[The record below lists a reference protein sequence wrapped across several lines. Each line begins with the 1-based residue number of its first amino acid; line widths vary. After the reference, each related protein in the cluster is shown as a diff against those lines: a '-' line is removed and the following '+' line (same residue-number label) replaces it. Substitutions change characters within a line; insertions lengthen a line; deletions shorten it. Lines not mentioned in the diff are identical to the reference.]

1 MNKDI
6 IDFSDICKNISDF
19 IFSPE
24 MIGNIKIY
32 KRKYRKINGK
42 RKNYIQEI
50 YKPGML
56 DLIPGGIF
64 VKRQLVYKLKGK
76 KATKI

>member
-1 MNKDI
+1 MVNE
-6 IDFSDICKNISDF
+6 DFSDICKNISDF

-24 MIGNIKIY
+24 MIGDIKTY

-64 VKRQLVYKLKGK
+64 VKRQLVCILKGK